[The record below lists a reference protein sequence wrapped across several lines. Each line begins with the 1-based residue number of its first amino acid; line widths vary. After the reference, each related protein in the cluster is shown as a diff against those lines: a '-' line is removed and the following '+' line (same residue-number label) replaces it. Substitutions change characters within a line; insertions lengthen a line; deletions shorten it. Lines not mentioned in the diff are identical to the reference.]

1 MSIYLGTF
9 GNVELKR
16 QFNDSQIDG
25 TVVPSDVNT
34 DRKRFS
40 FDFDPGQLVTGDEV
54 RISNKANAAL
64 SFISGYSARAV
75 RKFINVDD
83 LNGIR
88 LYDSFSDAV
97 NGKTANATTLA
108 TPGASIQIKIIIQS
122 AEFRILSQVRSYEL
136 NTQRETVDTTSLSD
150 SFRSQISSLMSGS
163 GQVTCFWEYTGD
175 TEKELPQYL
184 LQLLLR
190 TKVGSRF
197 IGQFYIKTAGQTA
210 GNNPFAANDSIWH
223 EVEGVLTSCAI
234 QFVADQAVEI
244 TADFVT
250 TGPIELK
257 VQLETDP
264 PKVLQEDSD
273 EILLDQDGSAKL
285 LTESSGL

>member
-25 TVVPSDVNT
+25 TVTVSDVDVN
-34 DRKRFS
+34 RKRFS
-40 FDFDPGQLVTGDEV
+40 FDFDPGLLVTGDQV
-54 RISNKANAAL
+54 RISNKEDSPL
-64 SFISGYSARAV
+64 SFISGYSGRAV
-75 RKFINVDD
+75 RKFINVDE

-88 LYDSFSDAV
+88 LYNSFADAI
-97 NGKTANATTLA
+97 NGGTTNATTLA
-108 TPGASIQIKIIIQS
+108 TPSASIEIKVIIQS
-122 AEFRILSQVRSYEL
+122 STFRILSQVRSYEL

-150 SFRSQISSLMSGS
+150 NFRSQISGLMSGS
-163 GQVTCFWEYTGD
+163 GRVTCFWEYTGD

-197 IGQFYIKTAGQTA
+197 AGQFYIKTRGETPT
-210 GNNPFAANDSIWH
+210 NDPLAANHSIWH
-223 EVEGVLTSCAI
+223 EVEGFLTSCAV

-257 VQLETDP
+257 VQLEP
-264 PKVLQEDSD
+264 GSPNILQENSD
-273 EILLDQDGSAKL
+273 GIVLDQDSSAKL
-285 LTESSGL
+285 VTESSGL